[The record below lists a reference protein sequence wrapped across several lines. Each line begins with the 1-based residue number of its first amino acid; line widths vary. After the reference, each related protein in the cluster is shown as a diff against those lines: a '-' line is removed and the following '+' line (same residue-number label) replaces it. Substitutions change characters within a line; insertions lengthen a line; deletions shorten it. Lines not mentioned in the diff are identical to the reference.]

1 MTMTAINLA
10 SLLCSRLCHDLLS
23 PVSAMNNGIE
33 LLADEHDPEMR
44 ARCIDLLSE
53 SAKVSASKLKF
64 FRLAFGQG
72 GGFSE
77 SVDTEEIRE
86 AIAGLFGFDHRI
98 QLGWM
103 VDDPVMEKQAVR
115 ILLNLSL
122 IASDALVRGGNLDI
136 GAEGNEIVIRA
147 EGRRLVFDEQIEA
160 TLLGKT
166 PQDQLT
172 PRLVAAWLI
181 YTLIKERN
189 GDLQIVRPESNVL
202 LFGINLM

>member
-77 SVDTEEIRE
+77 AVDTEEIRE

-103 VDDPVMEKQAVR
+103 MNEPVMEKEAVR

-136 GAEGNEIVIRA
+136 GAEGHEMVIRA

-166 PQDQLT
+166 PQEQLT
-172 PRLVAAWLI
+172 PRLIAAWLI
-181 YTLIKERN
+181 HTLIKERG
-189 GDLQIVRPESNVL
+189 GDLQIVRPEPNVL
-202 LFGINLM
+202 LFGINMM

>member
-189 GDLQIVRPESNVL
+189 GDLQIVRPEPNVL

>member
-72 GGFSE
+72 RGFSE

-147 EGRRLVFDEQIEA
+147 EGRRLVFDGQIEA

-189 GDLQIVRPESNVL
+189 GDLQIVRPEPNVL

>member
-33 LLADEHDPEMR
+33 LLADEQDPEMR
-44 ARCIDLLSE
+44 ARCVDLLSE
-53 SAKVSASKLKF
+53 SAKVSANKLKF
-64 FRLAFGQG
+64 FRLAFGQA

-103 VDDPVMEKQAVR
+103 MNDPVMEKGAVR
-115 ILLNLSL
+115 VLLNLSL
-122 IASDALVRGGNLDI
+122 IASDSLIRGGMLDI
-136 GAEGNEIVIRA
+136 GAEGREIVIRA

-160 TLLGKT
+160 ALLGKI
-166 PQDQLT
+166 PPEKLT
-172 PRLVAAWLI
+172 PRLAAAWLI
-181 YTLIKERN
+181 HALIEER
-189 GDLQIVRPESNVL
+189 GGQLQVARPDPNVL
-202 LFGINLM
+202 LFGINLT